1 MIMVHPKG
9 KIVRSTILKRAHAIL
24 EQGNGTM
31 KNKNKSKCRY
41 CGKPY
46 RMGYTGTVD
55 GCDECL
61 RFLQNPAG
69 FALVSDRLGP
79 DVDADGNRISQE
91 PWSIERIE
99 ALKGA
104 KP

>member
-1 MIMVHPKG
+1 
-9 KIVRSTILKRAHAIL
+9 
-24 EQGNGTM
+24 M
-31 KNKNKSKCRY
+31 KNKNKSKCKY
-41 CGKPY
+41 CGKRY
-46 RMGYTGTVD
+46 RMGYDGTVD

-61 RFLQNPAG
+61 HFIQNPAG

-79 DVDADGNRISQE
+79 DLDADGSRISLE
-91 PWSIERIE
+91 PWSTKRIE